1 MFIISRK
8 KEKVEERRDYWERER
23 EREEFDL
30 ASHSSFFLFPFASA
44 AAAAA
49 AAAAIQKYKIQ
60 ILLYIIIIIIIHTL
74 FSSLS
79 LSNSNNGL
87 CWILT
92 GQTRRSALSLSLSL
106 PTDLISFFPFQHF
119 TFLPTNSL
127 QGKPKTKF
135 VFGCCSLSKI
145 FDFVYNY
152 LFIYFIFPD
161 SYISL
166 TCELLGSVHFF
177 CVYLFLNSVADCDCD
192 CDCELKLYVICICFK
207 ILETQ

>member
-1 MFIISRK
+1 M
-8 KEKVEERRDYWERER
+8 
-23 EREEFDL
+23 

-49 AAAAIQKYKIQ
+49 AAAAAIQKYKIQ
-60 ILLYIIIIIIIHTL
+60 ILLYIYYYYYTHFVL
-74 FSSLS
+74 FS

-177 CVYLFLNSVADCDCD
+177 AF
-192 CDCELKLYVICICFK
+192 ICF
-207 ILETQ
+207 

>member
-1 MFIISRK
+1 M
-8 KEKVEERRDYWERER
+8 
-23 EREEFDL
+23 

-49 AAAAIQKYKIQ
+49 AAAIQKYKIQ
-60 ILLYIIIIIIIHTL
+60 ILLYIIYYYTH
-74 FSSLS
+74 FVFFSLS
-79 LSNSNNGL
+79 LSQTQTMGCAGSSQAKPD
-87 CWILT
+87 
-92 GQTRRSALSLSLSL
+92 GQLSLSLSL

-177 CVYLFLNSVADCDCD
+177 AF
-192 CDCELKLYVICICFK
+192 ICF
-207 ILETQ
+207 

>member
-1 MFIISRK
+1 M
-8 KEKVEERRDYWERER
+8 
-23 EREEFDL
+23 

-49 AAAAIQKYKIQ
+49 AAIQKYKIQ
-60 ILLYIIIIIIIHTL
+60 ILLYIIIIIIHTL

-177 CVYLFLNSVADCDCD
+177 AF
-192 CDCELKLYVICICFK
+192 ICF
-207 ILETQ
+207 

>member
-1 MFIISRK
+1 MTWRLIQ
-8 KEKVEERRDYWERER
+8 
-23 EREEFDL
+23 
-30 ASHSSFFLFPFASA
+30 ASLSFLLLLQLLLLLLPLYKNT
-44 AAAAA
+44 
-49 AAAAIQKYKIQ
+49 KYKYYY
-60 ILLYIIIIIIIHTL
+60 ILYIIIHTL

-152 LFIYFIFPD
+152 LFFYFSRFIYFFN
-161 SYISL
+161 L
-166 TCELLGSVHFF
+166 
-177 CVYLFLNSVADCDCD
+177 
-192 CDCELKLYVICICFK
+192 
-207 ILETQ
+207 

>member
-1 MFIISRK
+1 MTWRLIQ
-8 KEKVEERRDYWERER
+8 
-23 EREEFDL
+23 
-30 ASHSSFFLFPFASA
+30 ASFSFLLLLQLRLLLLPLYKNT
-44 AAAAA
+44 
-49 AAAAIQKYKIQ
+49 KYKYYY
-60 ILLYIIIIIIIHTL
+60 ILLLLLYTL
-74 FSSLS
+74 CFLLSLS

-119 TFLPTNSL
+119 TFLPSICLPTNSL

-177 CVYLFLNSVADCDCD
+177 AF
-192 CDCELKLYVICICFK
+192 ICF
-207 ILETQ
+207 

>member
-1 MFIISRK
+1 MTWRLIQ
-8 KEKVEERRDYWERER
+8 
-23 EREEFDL
+23 
-30 ASHSSFFLFPFASA
+30 ASFSFLLLLQLRLLLLPLYKNT
-44 AAAAA
+44 
-49 AAAAIQKYKIQ
+49 KYKYYY
-60 ILLYIIIIIIIHTL
+60 ILLLLLYTL
-74 FSSLS
+74 CFLLSLS

-119 TFLPTNSL
+119 TFLPSICLPTNSL

-152 LFIYFIFPD
+152 FLFILFFPIHIF
-161 SYISL
+161 L
-166 TCELLGSVHFF
+166 
-177 CVYLFLNSVADCDCD
+177 
-192 CDCELKLYVICICFK
+192 
-207 ILETQ
+207 

>member
-1 MFIISRK
+1 MTWRLIQ
-8 KEKVEERRDYWERER
+8 
-23 EREEFDL
+23 
-30 ASHSSFFLFPFASA
+30 ASFSFLLLLQLLLLLPLYKNT
-44 AAAAA
+44 
-49 AAAAIQKYKIQ
+49 KYKYYY
-60 ILLYIIIIIIIHTL
+60 ILLLLLYTL
-74 FSSLS
+74 CFLLSLS

-92 GQTRRSALSLSLSL
+92 GQTRRSALSLSL

-119 TFLPTNSL
+119 TFLPSICLPTNSL

-177 CVYLFLNSVADCDCD
+177 AF
-192 CDCELKLYVICICFK
+192 ICF
-207 ILETQ
+207 